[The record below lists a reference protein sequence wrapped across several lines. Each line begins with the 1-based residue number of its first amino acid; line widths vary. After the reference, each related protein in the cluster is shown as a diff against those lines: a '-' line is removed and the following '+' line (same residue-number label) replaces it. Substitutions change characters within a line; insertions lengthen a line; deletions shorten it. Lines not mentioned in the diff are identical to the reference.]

1 MDLQKFMQ
9 TYIPNWD
16 NREDVKKY
24 LSLKECLADKNQ
36 YNRLEAADLF
46 HEFLIVKD
54 KLFDEA
60 MEVFFDKK
68 RLSWISYVI

>member
-1 MDLQKFMQ
+1 MNLQEFMQ

-16 NREDVKKY
+16 DREDVKKY
-24 LSLKECLADKNQ
+24 LSLKECLADSNQ
-36 YNRLEAADLF
+36 YDRLEAADLF

-60 MEVFFDKK
+60 MEVFLIK
-68 RLSWISYVI
+68 RGCRGYHM